1 MSQFFYLYPDNPQP
15 RVVKQVAALLR
26 AGKIAAIPTDSCYA
40 LVCALDQPSAVDK
53 IRQIRQIDE
62 KHHLTLLCR
71 DLSEISTYARVDNAQ
86 YRLLKAST
94 PGAYTFILEASK
106 EVPRRASHPSRK
118 TIGIR
123 VPENVITLALLSELN
138 EALLSTTL
146 ILPGHA
152 EALNDPEII
161 RAELGKRID
170 VIIDGGYCGSEPTS
184 VVDLISVP
192 PVVLRRGKGSLQ
204 TLGISE
210 DE

>member
-1 MSQFFYLYPDNPQP
+1 M
-15 RVVKQVAALLR
+15 
-26 AGKIAAIPTDSCYA
+26 
-40 LVCALDQPSAVDK
+40 
-53 IRQIRQIDE
+53 
-62 KHHLTLLCR
+62 
-71 DLSEISTYARVDNAQ
+71 
-86 YRLLKAST
+86 LKAST